1 MQSPPSQ
8 HRTKWDIAETDY
20 LRYLLWRGVPWRK
33 IATRLQR
40 SPGAVLS
47 KIRQLERLRIP

>member
-8 HRTKWDIAETDY
+8 HRTKWAIAETAY
-20 LRYLLWRGVPWRK
+20 LRHMLWRGVPPRE

-40 SPGAVLS
+40 SPGAILS
-47 KIRQLERLRIP
+47 KIRQLERLRTQ